1 MLTNDTGLSHS
12 ASLSG
17 QQRIAAGALAL
28 VFGVFLL
35 FGAGFAHS
43 NTLHNAAHDTRHALG
58 FPCH

>member
-1 MLTNDTGLSHS
+1 MLTSKTALSP
-12 ASLSG
+12 AANLTT
-17 QQRIAAGALAL
+17 QQRMAAGALAL